1 MEILHVSAEAT
12 LRMGGRWVV
21 VSFGMSPCLSL
32 CEWYLQGLEAFQET
46 SIRAVHPQLE
56 AFRAACDA
64 QANLSYEP
72 RTLDD
77 VE

>member
-1 MEILHVSAEAT
+1 
-12 LRMGGRWVV
+12 
-21 VSFGMSPCLSL
+21 
-32 CEWYLQGLEAFQET
+32 
-46 SIRAVHPQLE
+46 VHPQLE